1 MPPIIAI
8 GLDIRAMLMRMVA
21 ISTLLLVRSTSTIK
35 PLKKQTIVAEK
46 DELNRSIA
54 LPQDSQ
60 FWAQLFKDSKKWG
73 MEMYEQ
79 DWLDVQYLTMK

>member
-1 MPPIIAI
+1 MQ
-8 GLDIRAMLMRMVA
+8 V
-21 ISTLLLVRSTSTIK
+21 
-35 PLKKQTIVAEK
+35 VAEK

-54 LPQDSQ
+54 LPQDSK
-60 FWAQLFKDSKKWG
+60 FWYQLFKDSKKWG